1 MFNVIRTE
9 ERESSVSSQAVSSYI
24 TMVLGQ
30 RQQRQQHQQR
40 QLSEALLF
48 TADSN
53 NDDNNDDNE
62 NKNKNKQHHCYGA
75 QRITIKF
82 ITAIIVGIGLFCLS
96 SSSKSTLSSSNNNK
110 SSLHVVN
117 HYFDENTSG
126 NKRRTSSR
134 NNNENEDQQQSQ
146 SVSLLYNSPNEIPID
161 IINKLDVILVL
172 GGGKPKSIHHPPLYV
187 EKRCDD
193 AIEII
198 SRRRR
203 KTSGYISSNIRR
215 NTTNYNNELA
225 ILCLS
230 AGTAHLS
237 QLLSLD
243 GLPIWEST
251 ACASYIL
258 SKMKE
263 SKEEEDNSNLNSN
276 NSNSNYPEIYVE
288 TTSYDTIGNAF
299 YARTSHTDIMK
310 NWNNLLII
318 TNEFH
323 MERTQKIFNWIY
335 SIDNKGSNYELFFL
349 QSPNIGLSSEAI
361 TARKQREHQ
370 SSIHIDQLVKEK
382 TTLQQVYQFLTNEHS
397 LYTAQNL
404 INRGAQQEQQQQ
416 HSKNKMNVEEEEEEV
431 VKDNV
436 KLSYGM

>member
-75 QRITIKF
+75 QRITVKF
-82 ITAIIVGIGLFCLS
+82 LTAIILVVGLLFCLS
-96 SSSKSTLSSSNNNK
+96 SSSKSSLHLNQYSDENSNK
-110 SSLHVVN
+110 S
-117 HYFDENTSG
+117 
-126 NKRRTSSR
+126 RTSSR
-134 NNNENEDQQQSQ
+134 NNNEDQKQSQ
-146 SVSLLYNSPNEIPID
+146 SVSLLYNSPNEIPVD

-203 KTSGYISSNIRR
+203 KTSGDSDISSNIRNR
-215 NTTNYNNELA
+215 DTDINNELA

-251 ACASYIL
+251 ACASYII

-263 SKEEEDNSNLNSN
+263 DNNSN
-276 NSNSNYPEIYVE
+276 NSYPEIYVE

-335 SIDNKGSNYELFFL
+335 SIDNEGSNYELYFL

-361 TARKQREHQ
+361 TARKQRERQ
-370 SSIHIDQLVKEK
+370 SLVHIDQLVKDK

-397 LYTAQNL
+397 LYTAQKL
-404 INRGAQQEQQQQ
+404 INRGALD
-416 HSKNKMNVEEEEEEV
+416 VEEEV

>member
-1 MFNVIRTE
+1 
-9 ERESSVSSQAVSSYI
+9 
-24 TMVLGQ
+24 MVLGQ
-30 RQQRQQHQQR
+30 RQQRHQR
-40 QLSEALLF
+40 QLSEALLL
-48 TADSN
+48 TA
-53 NDDNNDDNE
+53 DNNDDDMHNDDDNENMNE
-62 NKNKNKQHHCYGA
+62 NKNKNQHHCYGA

-82 ITAIIVGIGLFCLS
+82 ITAIFVVIVLFCLS
-96 SSSKSTLSSSNNNK
+96 LSSKSTLSSSNNNK
-110 SSLHVVN
+110 SSLLHVAN
-117 HYFDENTSG
+117 HYLDENTSS
-126 NKRRTSSR
+126 NKRRNTRSSR
-134 NNNENEDQQQSQ
+134 NNNNEDQQQQQQSQ
-146 SVSLLYNSPNEIPID
+146 SVVSLLYNSPNEIPMT

-198 SRRRR
+198 SRRRSSR
-203 KTSGYISSNIRR
+203 KTSGDISSNIRK
-215 NTTNYNNELA
+215 NTTTTNNNELA

-263 SKEEEDNSNLNSN
+263 SEEVEEDNDSNW
-276 NSNSNYPEIYVE
+276 NSNYPPEIYVE

-335 SIDNKGSNYELFFL
+335 SLDNNDEGSSSSNYELYFL

-382 TTLQQVYQFLTNEHS
+382 TTLQQVYQFLTNDHS
-397 LYTAQNL
+397 LYTAQYL
-404 INRGAQQEQQQQ
+404 IDRGSQQEQQQQ
-416 HSKNKMNVEEEEEEV
+416 SENKLDLEEEDV

>member
-75 QRITIKF
+75 QRITVKF
-82 ITAIIVGIGLFCLS
+82 LTAIILVVGLLFCLS
-96 SSSKSTLSSSNNNK
+96 SSSKSSLHLNQYSDENSNK
-110 SSLHVVN
+110 S
-117 HYFDENTSG
+117 
-126 NKRRTSSR
+126 RTSSR
-134 NNNENEDQQQSQ
+134 NNNEDQKQSQ
-146 SVSLLYNSPNEIPID
+146 SVSLLYNSPNEIPVD

-203 KTSGYISSNIRR
+203 KTSGDSDISSNIRNR
-215 NTTNYNNELA
+215 DTDINNELA

-251 ACASYIL
+251 ACASYII

-263 SKEEEDNSNLNSN
+263 DNNSN
-276 NSNSNYPEIYVE
+276 NSYPEIYVE

-335 SIDNKGSNYELFFL
+335 SIDNEGSNYELYFL

-361 TARKQREHQ
+361 TARKQRERQ
-370 SSIHIDQLVKEK
+370 SLVHIDQLVKEK

-397 LYTAQNL
+397 LYTAQKL
-404 INRGAQQEQQQQ
+404 INRGALD
-416 HSKNKMNVEEEEEEV
+416 VEEEV

>member
-1 MFNVIRTE
+1 
-9 ERESSVSSQAVSSYI
+9 
-24 TMVLGQ
+24 MVLGQ

-75 QRITIKF
+75 QRITVKF
-82 ITAIIVGIGLFCLS
+82 LTAIILVVGLLFCLS
-96 SSSKSTLSSSNNNK
+96 SSSKSSLHLNQYSDENSNK
-110 SSLHVVN
+110 S
-117 HYFDENTSG
+117 
-126 NKRRTSSR
+126 RTSSR
-134 NNNENEDQQQSQ
+134 NNNEDQKQSQ
-146 SVSLLYNSPNEIPID
+146 SVSLLYNSPNEIPVD

-203 KTSGYISSNIRR
+203 KTSGDSDISSNIRNR
-215 NTTNYNNELA
+215 DTDINNELA

-251 ACASYIL
+251 ACASYII

-263 SKEEEDNSNLNSN
+263 DNNSN
-276 NSNSNYPEIYVE
+276 NSYPEIYVE

-335 SIDNKGSNYELFFL
+335 SIDNEGSNYELYFL

-361 TARKQREHQ
+361 TARKQRERQ
-370 SSIHIDQLVKEK
+370 SLVHIDQLVKEK

-397 LYTAQNL
+397 LYTAQKL
-404 INRGAQQEQQQQ
+404 INRGALD
-416 HSKNKMNVEEEEEEV
+416 VEEEV

>member
-1 MFNVIRTE
+1 M
-9 ERESSVSSQAVSSYI
+9 
-24 TMVLGQ
+24 
-30 RQQRQQHQQR
+30 
-40 QLSEALLF
+40 
-48 TADSN
+48 
-53 NDDNNDDNE
+53 
-62 NKNKNKQHHCYGA
+62 NKNKNQHHCYGA
-75 QRITIKF
+75 PRTTIKF
-82 ITAIIVGIGLFCLS
+82 ITAIFVVIGLFCLS
-96 SSSKSTLSSSNNNK
+96 LSSKSALSSSNNNNK
-110 SSLHVVN
+110 SSLLHVAN
-117 HYFDENTSG
+117 HHLDENTSS
-126 NKRRTSSR
+126 NERRTRSSSR
-134 NNNENEDQQQSQ
+134 NNNNEDQQQQQQQSQ
-146 SVSLLYNSPNEIPID
+146 SSVSLLYNSPNEIPMN

-193 AIEII
+193 AIEIL

-203 KTSGYISSNIRR
+203 RRTGKTSGDISSNRRR
-215 NTTNYNNELA
+215 NTTTTNNNELA

-263 SKEEEDNSNLNSN
+263 SE
-276 NSNSNYPEIYVE
+276 EIYVE

-310 NWNNLLII
+310 NWNTLLII

-335 SIDNKGSNYELFFL
+335 SLDNNDDEGSSSTNYELYFL

-370 SSIHIDQLVKEK
+370 SSIYIDQLVQEK
-382 TTLQQVYQFLTNEHS
+382 TTLQQVYQFLTKDHS
-397 LYTAQNL
+397 LYTAQYL
-404 INRGAQQEQQQQ
+404 IDRGSQQEQQQQ
-416 HSKNKMNVEEEEEEV
+416 SENKLDSEEEEEDV

>member
-75 QRITIKF
+75 QRITVKF
-82 ITAIIVGIGLFCLS
+82 LTAIILVVGLLFCLS
-96 SSSKSTLSSSNNNK
+96 SSSKSSLHLNQYSDENSNK
-110 SSLHVVN
+110 S
-117 HYFDENTSG
+117 
-126 NKRRTSSR
+126 RTSSR
-134 NNNENEDQQQSQ
+134 NNNEDQKQSQ
-146 SVSLLYNSPNEIPID
+146 SVSLLYNSPNEIPVD

-203 KTSGYISSNIRR
+203 KTSGDSDISSNIRNR
-215 NTTNYNNELA
+215 DTDINNELA

-251 ACASYIL
+251 ACASYII

-263 SKEEEDNSNLNSN
+263 DNNSN
-276 NSNSNYPEIYVE
+276 NSYPEIYVE

-335 SIDNKGSNYELFFL
+335 SIDNEGSNYELYFL

-361 TARKQREHQ
+361 TARKQRERQ
-370 SSIHIDQLVKEK
+370 SLVHIDQLSKK
-382 TTLQQVYQFLTNEHS
+382 KLHCNKY
-397 LYTAQNL
+397 
-404 INRGAQQEQQQQ
+404 INF
-416 HSKNKMNVEEEEEEV
+416 
-431 VKDNV
+431 
-436 KLSYGM
+436 